1 MNSFTIRKLAI
12 DRHPDYISSKRISEY
27 TRLTMFANSPN
38 ANSSSSVKRYRR
50 FTPLWNINDSEIKPI
65 KSRSRLDDF
74 PPCSLNHIFLQKS
87 PVLGKSSRLQLPPV
101 TPEQKHFNKKSDQI
115 ATHRE
120 ELIRLK
126 KQGFLILRQK

>member
-1 MNSFTIRKLAI
+1 MNAFTLRKLTF
-12 DRHPDYISSKRISEY
+12 DRNTDFISSKRISEH

-38 ANSSSSVKRYRR
+38 INSSSSVQRYRR

-74 PPCSLNHIFLQKS
+74 PPSSLNHIFPQKS
-87 PVLGKSSRLQLPPV
+87 PVFGQSSKLQLPPI
-101 TPEQKHFNKKSDQI
+101 TPEQKYFNKKSDQI
-115 ATHRE
+115 VTHRE
-120 ELIRLK
+120 ALIRLK